1 MHGKLLSRS
10 KTLEFCFKNKLENN
24 GLIKLPEGF
33 FRYQVFFSKPK
44 YLGRYTHRTAISN
57 DRIQMVSSGQ
67 VTFTWKDY
75 TDNSAR
81 KTTTMKADQFLGLFC
96 QHILPPGYTRIR
108 HYGFLSSASKSK
120 SLALIRKSLGT
131 PIIAGPLQAWQQIVF
146 CKMGITPGVC
156 KCCGGRIRIIETLPN
171 QFRNKARAPPVKIP
185 ENANNWKRAC

>member
-1 MHGKLLSRS
+1 
-10 KTLEFCFKNKLENN
+10 
-24 GLIKLPEGF
+24 
-33 FRYQVFFSKPK
+33 
-44 YLGRYTHRTAISN
+44 
-57 DRIQMVSSGQ
+57 MVSSGQ

-81 KTTTMKADQFLGLFC
+81 KTTIMKADQFLGLFC

-146 CKMGITPGVC
+146 CKMVITPGTC
-156 KCCGGRIRIIETLPN
+156 KCCCGRIRVIETLPT
-171 QFRNKARAPPVKIP
+171 QFRNKARAPQVKMP